1 MINNP
6 PEIKTADLAHTK
18 IKYDQDLSWLSD
30 YEAKKT
36 SMYIVNTPAGPL

>member
-18 IKYDQDLSWLSD
+18 IKYSWLSD